1 MDNSFESL
9 EEVAILEPEESLL
22 TECLTRVREER
33 IMNKLALALITAV
46 SVFCLT
52 SLAFA
57 GSLAPGASMSCN
69 DAKSI
74 KLESAGTHSTDRA
87 NANFSIWKSSNFT
100 TIPIT
105 LGPSDTSG
113 IENNSSGNSKASKFK
128 CKDTTQCV
136 PGAIDN
142 SPANVRPMWSKG
154 RASVTLTGQ
163 NNFSRGDSIGD
174 ISGEVRITN
183 IGAVNAKVTCG

>member
-1 MDNSFESL
+1 MFNQGKGEM
-9 EEVAILEPEESLL
+9 
-22 TECLTRVREER
+22 

-46 SVFCLT
+46 SVLCLT
-52 SLAFA
+52 TLAFA

-74 KLESAGTHSTDRA
+74 KLTSAGSHAEDRA
-87 NANFSIWKSSNFT
+87 NANFVLWKSANLT

-105 LGPSDTSG
+105 VGPSDTMNFKG
-113 IENNSSGNSKASKFK
+113 GSSGNHKDSKFK

-136 PGAIDN
+136 PGAVDGG
-142 SPANVRPMWSKG
+142 ATNVREMSSKG
-154 RASVTLTGQ
+154 RQSVTLTGQ
-163 NNFSRGDSIGD
+163 SNFSRGDSIGD

-183 IGAVNAKVTCG
+183 TGMVPGNVTCG